1 MYRIWNGLTVVT
13 PPLQLESLP
22 PTSANSPPAQMDP
35 PDRHGPPRKRDQVK
49 GWLKKHLTG
58 STTPSPSRSPSP
70 LQTNPSKD
78 HSLQPSL
85 GTAAKAGA
93 GVNVSLM
100 CESPSTGHDFYE
112 GVKTTLRAI
121 ERAADVFTPLK
132 STAAALL
139 VICDTID
146 AYGKNREEFER
157 LLKRVDVISSI
168 MASWPKDASQGA
180 EDRFSGLSR
189 TLVDMQK
196 LLTKKIDEDRSKLER
211 AMLTA
216 QDGQEVLKITREIE
230 LAMEIALFEATATN
244 ERRTLQVVDGIG
256 WIKDRICIIE
266 ETAGAQRNIEAAVE
280 FLWKTELLNK
290 LGNVNIGE
298 YNNPK
303 RGSECVPGTR
313 LSLLSM
319 LLAWAE
325 DQLSPHLFWLNGLA
339 GTGKTAVAKTLCSK
353 LKERGILGATH
364 FCTVKESELRNV
376 YLIIPTLAKI
386 LAQEH
391 PKFGA
396 ALQQILADD
405 GACRNPTSME
415 LKDQYAKLILQPAE
429 QAFCKGPSERLL
441 RSVVCPY
448 LS

>member
-1 MYRIWNGLTVVT
+1 MPEYVVGRVEEAAGPKLRWCQYEVQHVELQRGWWGGRGPYCSGYSDYMQSPQPMNDAPITFEKAENDWLDIRSMSGLFLIIHGSESRWCGFKAQSRSGRKEIELEKLIVSRWGLGESLVAGWSPAFEALSSPSLAEVEGAMWSRTRSKSMFDGLGIAIKVELAVRVKRIGNFFSQPRRSLPPNAGRFFALASNVT

-58 STTPSPSRSPSP
+58 STTPSPSLSPAPS
-70 LQTNPSKD
+70 QTNLSKD
-78 HSLQPSL
+78 QTPRPFP

-100 CESPSTGHDFYE
+100 CESPSTGHNFYE

-196 LLTKKIDEDRSKLER
+196 LLTNKIDEDRSKLER

-216 QDGQEVLKITREIE
+216 QDGQELLKITREIE

-244 ERRTLQVVDGIG
+244 ERRTLQIVDNIG
-256 WIKDRICIIE
+256 WIKDR
-266 ETAGAQRNIEAAVE
+266 
-280 FLWKTELLNK
+280 
-290 LGNVNIGE
+290 
-298 YNNPK
+298 
-303 RGSECVPGTR
+303 
-313 LSLLSM
+313 
-319 LLAWAE
+319 
-325 DQLSPHLFWLNGLA
+325 
-339 GTGKTAVAKTLCSK
+339 
-353 LKERGILGATH
+353 
-364 FCTVKESELRNV
+364 FC
-376 YLIIPTLAKI
+376 
-386 LAQEH
+386 
-391 PKFGA
+391 
-396 ALQQILADD
+396 
-405 GACRNPTSME
+405 
-415 LKDQYAKLILQPAE
+415 
-429 QAFCKGPSERLL
+429 
-441 RSVVCPY
+441 
-448 LS
+448 